1 MSWLGRLFG
10 KSVREK
16 KAPVLQTPVRLDPC
30 PPAVY
35 AVGDVHGC
43 CALYAQLERKIRDDA
58 QTLGIDP
65 VIVLLGDMVDRGPDS
80 SGLLEHLSTP
90 VPGLT
95 RYLLMGNHEQ
105 MMRDFLANPVPDHPW
120 LLHGGWQTLES
131 YGIYARNLPKGRDAA
146 RRLQMAV
153 QSSIPEPHL
162 DLLEALAP
170 YILLPN
176 AVLAHASL
184 DPSQPLDAQPL
195 EALLW
200 GEPQIVATAE
210 REWPVLVHGHVI
222 SEKVEITPT
231 HIGVD
236 TGAYQ
241 TGELSAVRL
250 HCHPGASAADQTAK
264 IISVLR

>member
-1 MSWLGRLFG
+1 MSWLGRLFR
-10 KSVREK
+10 KSERQK
-16 KAPVLQTPVRLDPC
+16 TPVLQTPVRLDPC
-30 PPAVY
+30 PPGIY
-35 AVGDVHGC
+35 AVGDIHGC
-43 CALYAQLERKIRDDA
+43 SALYTQLEQKILEDA
-58 QTLGIDP
+58 QALGIDP

-80 SGLLEHLSTP
+80 SGLLEHLTTP

-95 RYLLMGNHEQ
+95 RHFLMGNHEQ
-105 MMRDFLANPVPDHPW
+105 MMLDFLANPVPDHPW
-120 LLHGGWQTLES
+120 LFHGGWQTLES

-146 RRLQMAV
+146 RRLEMAV
-153 QSSIPEPHL
+153 QSSIPEAHL
-162 DLLEALAP
+162 DLLEALVP

-184 DPSQPLDAQPL
+184 DPDQPLDAQPL
-195 EALLW
+195 DALLW
-200 GEPQIVATAE
+200 GNPQDAALSACG
-210 REWPVLVHGHVI
+210 WPVLVHGHVI

-241 TGELSAVRL
+241 SGELSAVRIRYQ
-250 HCHPGASAADQTAK
+250 PGATGKQETIK